1 MGNFLRIRCLVPAS
15 VMIEDLSVRLAGK
28 GCEVTVL
35 TSAAEASYDLRD
47 RLNQRQV
54 TLIRVGPEVWPV
66 AGPVVLPPLPPR
78 AFVSGPSSQ
87 IPPRPQE
94 ALPAPS
100 PAAAAESPE
109 MLRVLNSIN
118 RNLEMLLL
126 RPSPP
131 PAEVVAAHVRAIA
144 AGPVPEGLPGAPHPQ
159 FIPSTILPTDP
170 SAGGDIKVTKSDVSV
185 GVDASVA
192 ALKELKK
199 RK

>member
-1 MGNFLRIRCLVPAS
+1 
-15 VMIEDLSVRLAGK
+15 MIEDLSVRLAGK

-35 TSAAEASYDLRD
+35 TSVAEASYDLRD

-66 AGPVVLPPLPPR
+66 AGPVVLPPLPSR
-78 AFVSGPSSQ
+78 ALVSGPSAQ
-87 IPPRPQE
+87 VPPRLQE
-94 ALPAPS
+94 AVPVPAP
-100 PAAAAESPE
+100 AAPAESPE
-109 MLRVLNSIN
+109 MMRVLNSIN

-159 FIPSTILPTDP
+159 FIPSTILPSDP
-170 SAGGDIKVTKSDVSV
+170 FAGGDIKVKKSDVSV
-185 GVDASVA
+185 GVDDSVS
-192 ALKELKK
+192 ALKELRKK
-199 RK
+199 K